1 MKRGRMK
8 YLIIAEKPQLREAI
22 ADAIDGNRTGKDPV
36 YVGDYVITNVYGHI
50 LSLKQPEDYDDS
62 LKKWSLDKLPIYFD
76 DWGQKVSDTAKD
88 KANQIKDLLKEAECV
103 IHAGDPDDEGQF
115 LIDEVIRFF
124 NYKGTVYRLD
134 TNNIST
140 QGLKKAL
147 DNLTDNKKHEQIGY
161 AAFARSI
168 ADLTVGVNM
177 SRYFTLIN
185 NAGTLSVGRVQTP
198 TLGLVVNRDYL
209 IENHIKT
216 FYYTIHGI
224 LTIDG
229 KEIPFNVSISKSDE
243 RLEDGKLLH
252 KDDALDIQKQI
263 QNKTYNEIKIT
274 KKKEKEEPPLPFNLT
289 KLQTYCGNKFGYDPS
304 EVLEI
309 TQELRDQFKCISYN
323 RSDCQYLH
331 MDDHKEAPK
340 VLSTVCSNIGFKP
353 AELDT
358 TICSKAFNDDLT
370 TAHTAIIPTDVK
382 VDLAKMSQRQKDVYL
397 AICKYY
403 LAQFLPPAEKLK
415 TQLRKDVDKTISLT
429 STSTEI
435 ITPGYRTI
443 FKELEQEELSTL
455 SQFKEGTY
463 SGETDECRVQ
473 ERETKPPA
481 RYTKTSL
488 NEDMTQISKYVDD
501 PEIKQLL
508 LAKDEGK
515 EGEKGSIGTPATRS
529 TIIDALVKRGFIR
542 EEGKKII
549 STELGREF
557 YNMLPN
563 ELKKADMTA
572 KWWVIQEQIKNGET
586 SFKTLPESVLETCK
600 NVMKEKHQTLQNSS
614 VNGQKSQIGL
624 CPRCGSPVIEGKV
637 GFGCSNWKNGC
648 KFVIWK
654 NAKGGMFQKIT
665 ITSSMAQK
673 LLNGETIK
681 VSKLYSSTKN
691 KTFSGSVKLDDKGS
705 EFGAEYELILTKRR
719 YYKSPWRS

>member
-1 MKRGRMK
+1 MK
-8 YLIIAEKPQLREAI
+8 YLIIAEKPQLRDAI
-22 ADAIDGNRTGKDPV
+22 ADAIDGSRSGKDPV
-36 YVGDYVITNVYGHI
+36 YIGDYVITNVYGHI
-50 LSLKQPEDYDDS
+50 LTLKQPEDYDAN
-62 LKKWSLDKLPIYFD
+62 LKKWSMNQLPIYFD
-76 DWGQKVSDTAKD
+76 DWGQKVSDSAKE
-88 KANQIKDLLKEAECV
+88 KAKQIKELLKEADCV

-115 LIDEVIRFF
+115 LIDEVIRYF
-124 NYKGTVYRLD
+124 NYKGPVYRLD
-134 TNNIST
+134 TNNISV

-147 DNLTDNKKHEQIGY
+147 NNLTDNKEHEQIGY

-168 ADLTVGVNM
+168 ADLTVGINM
-177 SRYFTLIN
+177 SRHFTLLN
-185 NAGTLSVGRVQTP
+185 NSGTLSVGRVQTP

-216 FYYTIHGI
+216 YYYTVHGN
-224 LTIDG
+224 LKIDDSD
-229 KEIPFNVSISKSDE
+229 IPFNVSISKEDE
-243 RLEDGKLLH
+243 RLEDGKLIH
-252 KDDALDIQKQI
+252 KDDAIDIQKQI
-263 QNKTYNEIKIT
+263 QNKTFSDIKVS

-309 TQELRDQFKCISYN
+309 TQELRDKYKCISYN

-331 MDDHKEAPK
+331 MDDHKEAPH
-340 VLSTVCSNIGFKP
+340 VLTTVCSNIGFKP
-353 AELDT
+353 AELDSS
-358 TICSKAFNDDLT
+358 ICSKAFNDELT

-382 VDLAKMSQRQKDVYL
+382 VDLAKMTQRQKDVYL

-415 TQLRKDVDKTISLT
+415 TQLKKQVDDTLTLT

-435 ITPGYRTI
+435 IKQGYRAI
-443 FKELEQEELSTL
+443 FKESEQEEISSLSNL
-455 SQFKEGTY
+455 KEGTY
-463 SGETDECRVQ
+463 TGDTDECRIQ
-473 ERETKPPA
+473 ERETKPPS

-501 PEIKQLL
+501 TEIKQLL

-529 TIIDALVKRGFIR
+529 TIIDGLVKRGFIR

-563 ELKKADMTA
+563 SLKKADMTA
-572 KWWVIQEQIKNGET
+572 KWWVMQEQIKNGEIG
-586 SFKTLPESVLETCK
+586 FKTLPESVLETCK
-600 NVMKEKHQTLQNSS
+600 NIMGETHEKLSVTVQNST
-614 VNGQKSQIGL
+614 NKSLGK
-624 CPRCGSPVIEGKV
+624 CPRCGGDIVEGKV
-637 GFGCSNWKNGC
+637 GYGCSNWKKGC

-654 NAKGGMFQKIT
+654 NAKGGMLQKMT
-665 ITSSMAQK
+665 ITPKIAK
-673 LLNGETIK
+673 ELLGGNAVRTNQ
-681 VSKLYSSTKN
+681 LYSPN
-691 KTFSGSVKLDDKGS
+691 KDKKFTGSFKLHDKGS
-705 EFGAEYELILTKRR
+705 EYGAEFDLILNKKTSKR
-719 YYKSPWRS
+719 KKTGWKL

>member
-1 MKRGRMK
+1 MK
-8 YLIIAEKPQLREAI
+8 YLIIAEKPQLRDAI
-22 ADAIDGNRTGKDPV
+22 ADAIDGSRSGKDPV
-36 YVGDYVITNVYGHI
+36 YIGDYVITNVYGHI
-50 LSLKQPEDYDDS
+50 LTLKQPEDYDAN
-62 LKKWSLDKLPIYFD
+62 LKKWSMNQLPIYFD
-76 DWGQKVSDTAKD
+76 DWGQKVSDSAKE
-88 KANQIKDLLKEAECV
+88 KAKQIKELLKEADCV

-115 LIDEVIRFF
+115 LIDEVIRYF
-124 NYKGTVYRLD
+124 NYKGPVYRLD
-134 TNNIST
+134 TNNISA

-147 DNLTDNKKHEQIGY
+147 NNLTDNKEHEQIGY

-177 SRYFTLIN
+177 SRYFTLLN
-185 NAGTLSVGRVQTP
+185 NSGTLSVGRVQTP

-216 FYYTIHGI
+216 YYYTVHGN
-224 LTIDG
+224 LKID
-229 KEIPFNVSISKSDE
+229 ESDIPFNVSISKEDE
-243 RLEDGKLLH
+243 RLEDGKLIH
-252 KDDALDIQKQI
+252 KDDAIDIQKQI
-263 QNKTYNEIKIT
+263 QNKTFSDIKVS

-309 TQELRDQFKCISYN
+309 TQELRDKYKCISYN

-331 MDDHKEAPK
+331 MDDHKEAPN
-340 VLSTVCSNIGFKP
+340 VLTTVCSNIGFKP
-353 AELDT
+353 AELDSS
-358 TICSKAFNDDLT
+358 ICSKAFNDELT

-382 VDLAKMSQRQKDVYL
+382 VDLTKMTQRQKDVYL

-415 TQLRKDVDKTISLT
+415 TQLKKQVDDTLTLT

-435 ITPGYRTI
+435 IKQGYRAI
-443 FKELEQEELSTL
+443 FKESEQEEISSLSNL
-455 SQFKEGTY
+455 KEGTY
-463 SGETDECRVQ
+463 TGDTDECRIQ
-473 ERETKPPA
+473 ERETKPPS

-501 PEIKQLL
+501 TEIKQLL

-529 TIIDALVKRGFIR
+529 TIIDGLVKRGFIR

-563 ELKKADMTA
+563 SLKKADMTA
-572 KWWVIQEQIKNGET
+572 KWWVMQEQIKNGEIG
-586 SFKTLPESVLETCK
+586 FKTLPESVLETCK
-600 NVMKEKHQTLQNSS
+600 NIMGETHEKLSVTVQNST
-614 VNGQKSQIGL
+614 NKSLGK
-624 CPRCGSPVIEGKV
+624 CPRCGGDIVEGKV
-637 GFGCSNWKNGC
+637 GYGCSNWKKGC

-654 NAKGGMFQKIT
+654 NAKGGMLQKMT
-665 ITSSMAQK
+665 ITPKIAK
-673 LLNGETIK
+673 ELLGGNAIRTNQ
-681 VSKLYSSTKN
+681 LYSPN
-691 KTFSGSVKLDDKGS
+691 KDKKFTGSFKLHDKGS
-705 EFGAEYELILTKRR
+705 EYGAEFDLILNNKTSKR
-719 YYKSPWRS
+719 KKTGWKL